1 MGNDHGNGRL
11 DLTFC
16 WEILV
21 KNPENLYVEILW
33 DTNMAEI
40 YGNIMGIED
49 PSAIKH
55 GSEVP
60 KLTSMI
66 FPAINLHLIQ
76 GLSIAS
82 INIG

>member
-1 MGNDHGNGRL
+1 
-11 DLTFC
+11 
-16 WEILV
+16 
-21 KNPENLYVEILW
+21 
-33 DTNMAEI
+33 MAEI

-55 GSEVP
+55 GSEIP

-82 INIG
+82 INIV